1 MVTYAKKLG
10 EAVTGA
16 NISENNGTS
25 SQADGETGENAR
37 ALTIGE
43 QAIISSVTIS
53 DRATGTGPWDD
64 DNEPGNDM
72 DAENN
77 IVRSF
82 DQVTWTTELTF
93 DIKEGAGVDSV
104 TGGTIEFEVSLPE
117 ECSEIMEWNL
127 EEMKWVEGGTLS
139 EDGRTLTGKYI
150 MEDETT
156 TVPGKQTLVFVL
168 NVGGAS
174 NGTEIQPSFS
184 FKLTG
189 NEENEKIETTVDK
202 VQVSAKGKYNIELV
216 QNRWLKTKTTV
227 DYGNGETA
235 GRMYGYG
242 YTVQLYNESESKG
255 LKGLEY
261 PKGEISFDI
270 ELKLE
275 RSKIGSNE
283 LEDITD
289 EATPILWNYS
299 VNDWD
304 DNTGNIENREMY
316 NEMPY
321 SNYNFYTPLGIDTGD
336 RLYSTYNSGDI
347 YIVQEKNVL
356 SVKVNNYEFDG
367 TFPMLEAAYD
377 GVDNN
382 NRAEIYTENIGTFSV
397 GYMQIFVPDTIAS
410 SMDNMNYY
418 LTISDMNMNVVS
430 QSNETITKQ
439 MNSQD
444 DTKKVQHYYKMN
456 GAYSQ
461 SINIF
466 NGDDTKQL
474 EDSGMGNASTSV
486 NSKIILRVASFND
499 ASNDYEIY
507 TINKFIKFDGN
518 ALEPIYW
525 SDGSKYKGDNRIKY
539 KIWYTTKKD
548 GTNWVSQD
556 EMNNSNIE
564 EMDIYEN
571 IEDIPKNK
579 TCTGIY
585 IESIDGC
592 LARKDYSSHIKL
604 LFKIKEDAKI
614 GQTYGMTHRTWFW
627 KETLDRSTYTIENKD
642 IKYLEDWPETEW
654 DSGNLQYIK
663 TEYDENGQ
671 IVPGT
676 NSGSYFAGNTI
687 LIIGGEL
694 SGQIKAVDNTNT
706 EKVNYDLG
714 RNESTVTYS
723 VEPQLDSNENV
734 ASQIEN
740 VTLKAKVTLPA
751 GLTYVAGSSKRGGK
765 EYREPE
771 ITENED
777 GTTLLTWYIYEVTSG
792 EEIEPIL
799 FDAQISNSS
808 KNNQQYDVT
817 FVVSEEIGT
826 DGISKIGNSEISNRT
841 SSTTINIINLSSYR
855 LYKEVETPIVEAN
868 GEITYKVTYE
878 NNADT
883 PAPEFQ
889 VLDILPYNGDGRG
902 TSYNGTYTLKNVKV
916 TQTGENGDEE
926 STDNLRLYTT
936 TSPDARRITPK
947 DESIGVSEIW
957 NEKEI
962 GEEINEAVTVIALKG
977 EIGRNTEIQIEIT
990 LQTTNNRGG
999 DTYYNQATAQV
1010 SKDSEVITTTNIK
1023 AEVVARQI
1031 SGKIWYDTNENGVI
1045 DEDEG
1050 YASRIEVELLKADGS
1065 KAVDYNGNEITNIL
1079 TDSNGEYSFSNL
1091 PMGEYI
1097 VEIKPE
1103 DRYTLTEANVG
1114 TNREINSKFEETEE
1128 GEKQSYTIT
1137 NLNGIQSPEI
1147 IEANVNAGLVVKDAK
1162 IIVKYLEEDATP
1174 ETDEDNKVLK
1184 TQDEITTYDKDGVPT
1199 KYKLG
1204 DNYSTEAAEIE
1215 NYISLRNSGNTRG
1228 TLNTEETIVT
1238 YYYTY
1243 NLQDI
1248 TVSKVWE
1255 DNHDT
1260 AQKRPASIK
1269 VTLKDGAEEVKEIVL
1284 NSSNFVETEQAGITG
1299 ISGTAEVWQG
1309 TIEDVAIYN
1318 EAGERISYTI
1328 DEKEDIGTLDS
1339 YNKTINGMVITNT
1352 FTQNTEKIE
1361 IPVTKVW
1368 EDSDNKAGKRPTNL
1382 TLILKREVGSSY
1394 VEASRA
1400 TINAEENQGSNS
1412 NEWTYTF
1419 TDIAKYDENNNE
1431 IKYVVE
1437 EETPEFYTSR
1447 VESVENT
1454 GEDIAEFRITNTFE
1468 VPDEKVSYEVTKIWN
1483 DNNNRAGKRPEEV
1496 TLVLTG
1502 KNQQGEVVVE
1512 PQRIT
1517 LTKTD
1522 AIDGNTEGTTDTSTT
1537 WKGTISNLPRYD
1549 ENADLITYELS
1560 EESLNNIFYTEV
1572 NTTINQ
1578 ETKTVT
1584 NKFEVPDE
1592 QIAIEVTKVWDDN
1605 NNAEGERPE
1614 SVTLYLTGNG
1624 QESEI
1629 TLTKA
1634 NAIDGNTEGTTDTS
1648 TTWRG
1653 TISNLPKYDVN
1664 GNEINYIL
1672 DERPVASEFYTKTN
1686 VEQESKTV
1694 TNRFAIPTENIQI
1707 TVTKIWEDNENELGK
1722 RPENITLQII
1732 NKATGEIVASQLV
1745 QGSSTSNEGW
1755 SYTFEVPKYA
1765 GSTDE
1770 VEYEIGEADL
1780 NNIFYTNE
1788 NAEINQE
1795 TRTITNRFEIPDE
1808 TIEITVTKIWV
1819 EEVEDGRKARPEEI
1833 IIEVID
1839 EAGKVVKEEPMTEE
1853 NQLEDNVNIWQ
1864 TTIEVAKYNEQA
1876 EEKTYTIDEKE
1887 AEALEN
1893 YEKKIEG
1900 TTITN
1905 TYIGPVIEAEKE
1917 VTTEMGLN
1925 YVVEGERI
1933 TYTIRVENSGDLAGD
1948 VLVKDSIPEGT
1959 TFVAGSIKVNDEA
1972 QEEMTAEDLANGI
1985 TVNVPARENETTPGE
2000 ITVSFEVTVNE
2011 LEGDSLTATI
2021 RNVAT
2026 INKDPDDP
2034 ESEDEPTNET
2044 ETTVNKSNLQYSKTS
2059 NPASGNTVK
2068 KGDEITYTIHL
2079 DNTTGTAPI
2088 SVIVKDEIPVGTT
2101 FVEGSIKVNGVIDS
2115 SKTADDLA
2123 NGINVDLEA
2132 GESKDVEF
2140 KVTVND
2146 LNNGDKI
2153 TNIATIDRDPEDS
2166 TNPEEN
2172 TKETEHTYIE
2182 PVIDA
2187 NKEVATEMGLSY
2199 VVEGEKITYTIRV
2212 QNSGDLAGDVIVKDN
2227 IPDGTTFVEESIK
2240 INGVTDDTK
2249 TAEDLANGIT
2259 VNVPAREN
2267 EATPGEITVSF
2278 EVTVNELEGEVLTA
2292 TIRNVATINKDP
2304 DDPESPDEPT
2314 NETETTV
2321 NKSNLQYNKTSN
2333 PESGNTVKEGDE
2345 ITYTIHLDNTTGT
2358 APISVIVKDEIPE
2371 GTTFVDRSI
2380 KVNGVTDSSK
2390 TADDLAN
2397 GINVDLEAGESK
2409 DIEFKVTVNDLNNG
2423 DKITNIAT
2431 IDKDPEDPTNP
2442 EENTNETEH
2451 TYIEPVINAEKEVAT
2466 EMGLSYVVE
2475 GEKITYTIRVQNSGD
2490 LAGDV
2495 VVKDSIPEG
2504 TTFVEGSIKIDG
2516 VTDDTKTDEDL
2527 ANGITV
2533 NVPARENEDTSGIVE
2548 LSFEVTVDELEGE
2561 ALTETIRNVA
2571 TINKDPEN
2579 PESPDEP
2586 TNETETTV
2594 NKSNLQYNKTSNPAS
2609 GNTVKEGDEI
2619 TYTIHLDN
2627 TTGTAPISV
2636 VVKDEIPEGTTFV
2649 DGSIRVNDE
2658 AQEELNATN
2667 LANGINVDLEAGESK
2682 DVEFKVTVN
2691 DLNNGDKIRNVAT
2704 IDRAPDDP
2712 SNAEENTNE
2721 TEHTYI
2727 EPVIDANK
2735 EVATENGLNY
2745 IVEGEKITYT
2755 IRVQNSGDLA
2765 GDVVVKDSIPDGT
2778 TFVKG
2783 SIKINEEAQEEMT
2796 ADDLA
2801 DGITVT
2807 VPASSE
2813 TAGGANQGGATTEA
2827 TAGEVTV
2834 SFEVTV
2840 NELEGDTLTATIRNV
2855 ATINKAPD
2863 DPESE
2868 DEPTNETETT
2878 VNKSNLQYSKTS
2890 NPASGNTV
2898 KEGDEI
2904 TYTIHLDNTTGTA
2917 PISVIVKD
2925 EIPEGTTFVAGSIR
2939 VNDEVQ
2945 EGLNATDLSNGI
2957 NVDLEAGESKDIEFK
2972 VTVNDLDNGDE
2983 IRNIATIDNDPDDP
2997 TNAEESTNE
3006 TEHTYIEPVI
3016 DANKEVATEMGL
3028 SYVVEGE
3035 KITYTIN
3042 VENRGDLAGNVIVKD
3057 SIPAGTTFV
3066 AGSIKVNGTQ
3076 DASKTADDL
3085 AQGITVYVP
3094 ARESDEIPGEGRVS
3108 FDVIV
3113 DEVGENET
3121 SKTIR
3126 NTAYI
3131 NKNPEDSDE
3140 PTNEVSVPVLIYN
3153 KKAEIIRIADED
3165 IEEGAVTAGD
3175 RIKYTITI
3183 NNVGDEAIED
3193 VKIKDKVP
3201 EGTTIYQINDNGEI
3215 SLNDANIITWNID
3228 RIEATEEVEVSFEVT
3243 VNYDTEEKTITNVGT
3258 VDGKE
3263 TNKVE
3268 TPYKVPEL
3276 VLESSIVKDGTNR
3289 ITNTDEKISYTINYK
3304 AEIRGFVGKGS
3315 IQIVDYLP
3323 YEIEE
3328 ENSELNGG
3336 TYNSEDKTIT
3346 WEEDLNNI
3354 DTYINE
3360 EGITTIEKIKTIT
3373 LKYIYPDEENLSGT
3387 IENRVEGTISL
3398 TQEQEVEDPSNPEGT
3413 VTEDVVVREET
3424 KEDNHEV
3431 NVEIPAKVI
3440 VHHYIYDEAQGG
3452 ETTEEVPAIDGGVVA
3467 EETINGYVGNEYNT
3481 SPSDKVNHNYE
3492 CINTEPE
3499 NKAGTMTKTDI
3510 EVTYYYKLKEAEIGA
3525 EIEKTAEASRGNVLT
3540 QEDGVVRYSI
3550 VYKPEITN
3558 YQGRVRITIVDK
3570 LPADIDINDAGVD
3583 LDGGTYNREDRTITW
3598 TEEVNVTE
3606 TYNETIEKEIQVVY
3620 KDQNILETLVNEVTG
3635 TVTIYYPENH
3645 TTDPGEERDTNT
3657 VTDTAE
3663 VEQEYKVIKEVEKV
3677 WDDNNDVKG
3686 NRPESVTVQ
3695 LTANGNTNYNGEAL
3709 EKVVLSN
3716 SNNWSYTFTD
3726 LPKYDGLGKEI
3737 EYSVVET
3744 ETNAGDLEYY
3754 DTPVIIA
3761 ETDTIVVTN
3770 KYRLMNTD
3778 IQSSINKTG
3787 TEKITSTKEKVTYNI
3802 NYKVAITD
3810 YIGEA
3815 VIKVVDTLPYAIDEA
3830 SSNLNGG
3837 TYDEATKTI
3846 TWEERIEHINTY
3858 TDGTYEVEISKEVTL
3873 VYENIDATQR
3883 EMTNQ
3888 VRGTI
3893 DLYETEQTNTV
3904 EDTHDTA
3911 IEIPG
3916 NVIVKYVDRETGEEI
3931 TEGYEIEGLVG
3942 ETYTTEQKEIPAYT
3956 YIGNSG
3962 NTEGNII
3969 EGTIKVTYYYER
3981 EAAGG
3986 VHVIY
3991 VDEEGNKIAEDE
4003 NYEGKVGDPYETEEK
4018 DIYGYEYV
4026 RVEGE
4031 PEGEMTEDEIEVVY
4045 VYKKLPARV
4054 IVRYLEK
4061 DETPEDDSDNRVLY
4075 PEETIEGLVGDSYT
4089 TNRKEIENY
4098 QVAEPEPENKEGN
4111 MTEEDI
4117 YVTYYYEKIPSGKVI
4132 AQYVDIDTN
4141 EEILYKDEETGE
4153 YKTYREESQGY
4164 VEEEYTTEEKEIPYY
4179 KLIEELMPANKEG
4192 KYTEEDIYVT
4202 YYYEKLEFNIGIDKN
4217 VEEILINGEEQK
4229 VLDGKLN
4236 KVEVV
4241 GSRINST
4248 EVKITYSIIVRNTG
4262 ELGGTAVIEE
4272 NIPKNFELN
4281 EETGEEWEET
4291 EDGSLEAEVELE
4303 AGETKELKVVLN
4315 WIKGNNRFG
4324 IQKNTVRIVET
4335 NNPAGY
4341 EETTTEDNTSSSE
4354 VVMGVKTGSEISEVA
4369 IIISLTGMIIC
4380 VLVFIYISDKY
4391 IKEYKEKNGMIK

>member
-1 MVTYAKKLG
+1 
-10 EAVTGA
+10 
-16 NISENNGTS
+16 
-25 SQADGETGENAR
+25 
-37 ALTIGE
+37 
-43 QAIISSVTIS
+43 
-53 DRATGTGPWDD
+53 
-64 DNEPGNDM
+64 
-72 DAENN
+72 
-77 IVRSF
+77 
-82 DQVTWTTELTF
+82 
-93 DIKEGAGVDSV
+93 
-104 TGGTIEFEVSLPE
+104 
-117 ECSEIMEWNL
+117 
-127 EEMKWVEGGTLS
+127 
-139 EDGRTLTGKYI
+139 
-150 MEDETT
+150 
-156 TVPGKQTLVFVL
+156 
-168 NVGGAS
+168 
-174 NGTEIQPSFS
+174 
-184 FKLTG
+184 
-189 NEENEKIETTVDK
+189 
-202 VQVSAKGKYNIELV
+202 
-216 QNRWLKTKTTV
+216 
-227 DYGNGETA
+227 
-235 GRMYGYG
+235 
-242 YTVQLYNESESKG
+242 
-255 LKGLEY
+255 
-261 PKGEISFDI
+261 
-270 ELKLE
+270 
-275 RSKIGSNE
+275 
-283 LEDITD
+283 
-289 EATPILWNYS
+289 
-299 VNDWD
+299 
-304 DNTGNIENREMY
+304 
-316 NEMPY
+316 
-321 SNYNFYTPLGIDTGD
+321 
-336 RLYSTYNSGDI
+336 
-347 YIVQEKNVL
+347 
-356 SVKVNNYEFDG
+356 
-367 TFPMLEAAYD
+367 
-377 GVDNN
+377 
-382 NRAEIYTENIGTFSV
+382 
-397 GYMQIFVPDTIAS
+397 
-410 SMDNMNYY
+410 
-418 LTISDMNMNVVS
+418 
-430 QSNETITKQ
+430 
-439 MNSQD
+439 
-444 DTKKVQHYYKMN
+444 
-456 GAYSQ
+456 
-461 SINIF
+461 
-466 NGDDTKQL
+466 
-474 EDSGMGNASTSV
+474 
-486 NSKIILRVASFND
+486 
-499 ASNDYEIY
+499 
-507 TINKFIKFDGN
+507 
-518 ALEPIYW
+518 
-525 SDGSKYKGDNRIKY
+525 
-539 KIWYTTKKD
+539 
-548 GTNWVSQD
+548 
-556 EMNNSNIE
+556 
-564 EMDIYEN
+564 
-571 IEDIPKNK
+571 
-579 TCTGIY
+579 
-585 IESIDGC
+585 
-592 LARKDYSSHIKL
+592 
-604 LFKIKEDAKI
+604 
-614 GQTYGMTHRTWFW
+614 
-627 KETLDRSTYTIENKD
+627 
-642 IKYLEDWPETEW
+642 
-654 DSGNLQYIK
+654 
-663 TEYDENGQ
+663 
-671 IVPGT
+671 
-676 NSGSYFAGNTI
+676 
-687 LIIGGEL
+687 
-694 SGQIKAVDNTNT
+694 
-706 EKVNYDLG
+706 
-714 RNESTVTYS
+714 
-723 VEPQLDSNENV
+723 
-734 ASQIEN
+734 
-740 VTLKAKVTLPA
+740 
-751 GLTYVAGSSKRGGK
+751 
-765 EYREPE
+765 
-771 ITENED
+771 
-777 GTTLLTWYIYEVTSG
+777 
-792 EEIEPIL
+792 
-799 FDAQISNSS
+799 
-808 KNNQQYDVT
+808 
-817 FVVSEEIGT
+817 
-826 DGISKIGNSEISNRT
+826 
-841 SSTTINIINLSSYR
+841 
-855 LYKEVETPIVEAN
+855 
-868 GEITYKVTYE
+868 
-878 NNADT
+878 
-883 PAPEFQ
+883 
-889 VLDILPYNGDGRG
+889 
-902 TSYNGTYTLKNVKV
+902 
-916 TQTGENGDEE
+916 
-926 STDNLRLYTT
+926 
-936 TSPDARRITPK
+936 
-947 DESIGVSEIW
+947 
-957 NEKEI
+957 
-962 GEEINEAVTVIALKG
+962 
-977 EIGRNTEIQIEIT
+977 
-990 LQTTNNRGG
+990 
-999 DTYYNQATAQV
+999 
-1010 SKDSEVITTTNIK
+1010 
-1023 AEVVARQI
+1023 
-1031 SGKIWYDTNENGVI
+1031 
-1045 DEDEG
+1045 
-1050 YASRIEVELLKADGS
+1050 
-1065 KAVDYNGNEITNIL
+1065 
-1079 TDSNGEYSFSNL
+1079 
-1091 PMGEYI
+1091 
-1097 VEIKPE
+1097 
-1103 DRYTLTEANVG
+1103 
-1114 TNREINSKFEETEE
+1114 
-1128 GEKQSYTIT
+1128 
-1137 NLNGIQSPEI
+1137 
-1147 IEANVNAGLVVKDAK
+1147 
-1162 IIVKYLEEDATP
+1162 
-1174 ETDEDNKVLK
+1174 
-1184 TQDEITTYDKDGVPT
+1184 
-1199 KYKLG
+1199 
-1204 DNYSTEAAEIE
+1204 
-1215 NYISLRNSGNTRG
+1215 
-1228 TLNTEETIVT
+1228 
-1238 YYYTY
+1238 
-1243 NLQDI
+1243 
-1248 TVSKVWE
+1248 
-1255 DNHDT
+1255 
-1260 AQKRPASIK
+1260 
-1269 VTLKDGAEEVKEIVL
+1269 
-1284 NSSNFVETEQAGITG
+1284 
-1299 ISGTAEVWQG
+1299 
-1309 TIEDVAIYN
+1309 
-1318 EAGERISYTI
+1318 
-1328 DEKEDIGTLDS
+1328 
-1339 YNKTINGMVITNT
+1339 
-1352 FTQNTEKIE
+1352 
-1361 IPVTKVW
+1361 
-1368 EDSDNKAGKRPTNL
+1368 
-1382 TLILKREVGSSY
+1382 
-1394 VEASRA
+1394 
-1400 TINAEENQGSNS
+1400 
-1412 NEWTYTF
+1412 
-1419 TDIAKYDENNNE
+1419 
-1431 IKYVVE
+1431 
-1437 EETPEFYTSR
+1437 
-1447 VESVENT
+1447 
-1454 GEDIAEFRITNTFE
+1454 
-1468 VPDEKVSYEVTKIWN
+1468 
-1483 DNNNRAGKRPEEV
+1483 
-1496 TLVLTG
+1496 
-1502 KNQQGEVVVE
+1502 
-1512 PQRIT
+1512 
-1517 LTKTD
+1517 
-1522 AIDGNTEGTTDTSTT
+1522 
-1537 WKGTISNLPRYD
+1537 
-1549 ENADLITYELS
+1549 
-1560 EESLNNIFYTEV
+1560 
-1572 NTTINQ
+1572 
-1578 ETKTVT
+1578 
-1584 NKFEVPDE
+1584 
-1592 QIAIEVTKVWDDN
+1592 
-1605 NNAEGERPE
+1605 
-1614 SVTLYLTGNG
+1614 
-1624 QESEI
+1624 
-1629 TLTKA
+1629 
-1634 NAIDGNTEGTTDTS
+1634 
-1648 TTWRG
+1648 
-1653 TISNLPKYDVN
+1653 
-1664 GNEINYIL
+1664 
-1672 DERPVASEFYTKTN
+1672 
-1686 VEQESKTV
+1686 
-1694 TNRFAIPTENIQI
+1694 
-1707 TVTKIWEDNENELGK
+1707 
-1722 RPENITLQII
+1722 
-1732 NKATGEIVASQLV
+1732 
-1745 QGSSTSNEGW
+1745 
-1755 SYTFEVPKYA
+1755 
-1765 GSTDE
+1765 
-1770 VEYEIGEADL
+1770 
-1780 NNIFYTNE
+1780 
-1788 NAEINQE
+1788 
-1795 TRTITNRFEIPDE
+1795 
-1808 TIEITVTKIWV
+1808 
-1819 EEVEDGRKARPEEI
+1819 
-1833 IIEVID
+1833 
-1839 EAGKVVKEEPMTEE
+1839 
-1853 NQLEDNVNIWQ
+1853 
-1864 TTIEVAKYNEQA
+1864 
-1876 EEKTYTIDEKE
+1876 
-1887 AEALEN
+1887 
-1893 YEKKIEG
+1893 
-1900 TTITN
+1900 
-1905 TYIGPVIEAEKE
+1905 
-1917 VTTEMGLN
+1917 
-1925 YVVEGERI
+1925 
-1933 TYTIRVENSGDLAGD
+1933 
-1948 VLVKDSIPEGT
+1948 
-1959 TFVAGSIKVNDEA
+1959 
-1972 QEEMTAEDLANGI
+1972 
-1985 TVNVPARENETTPGE
+1985 
-2000 ITVSFEVTVNE
+2000 
-2011 LEGDSLTATI
+2011 
-2021 RNVAT
+2021 
-2026 INKDPDDP
+2026 
-2034 ESEDEPTNET
+2034 
-2044 ETTVNKSNLQYSKTS
+2044 
-2059 NPASGNTVK
+2059 
-2068 KGDEITYTIHL
+2068 
-2079 DNTTGTAPI
+2079 
-2088 SVIVKDEIPVGTT
+2088 
-2101 FVEGSIKVNGVIDS
+2101 
-2115 SKTADDLA
+2115 
-2123 NGINVDLEA
+2123 
-2132 GESKDVEF
+2132 
-2140 KVTVND
+2140 
-2146 LNNGDKI
+2146 
-2153 TNIATIDRDPEDS
+2153 
-2166 TNPEEN
+2166 
-2172 TKETEHTYIE
+2172 
-2182 PVIDA
+2182 
-2187 NKEVATEMGLSY
+2187 
-2199 VVEGEKITYTIRV
+2199 
-2212 QNSGDLAGDVIVKDN
+2212 
-2227 IPDGTTFVEESIK
+2227 
-2240 INGVTDDTK
+2240 
-2249 TAEDLANGIT
+2249 
-2259 VNVPAREN
+2259 
-2267 EATPGEITVSF
+2267 
-2278 EVTVNELEGEVLTA
+2278 
-2292 TIRNVATINKDP
+2292 
-2304 DDPESPDEPT
+2304 
-2314 NETETTV
+2314 
-2321 NKSNLQYNKTSN
+2321 
-2333 PESGNTVKEGDE
+2333 
-2345 ITYTIHLDNTTGT
+2345 
-2358 APISVIVKDEIPE
+2358 
-2371 GTTFVDRSI
+2371 
-2380 KVNGVTDSSK
+2380 
-2390 TADDLAN
+2390 
-2397 GINVDLEAGESK
+2397 
-2409 DIEFKVTVNDLNNG
+2409 
-2423 DKITNIAT
+2423 
-2431 IDKDPEDPTNP
+2431 
-2442 EENTNETEH
+2442 
-2451 TYIEPVINAEKEVAT
+2451 
-2466 EMGLSYVVE
+2466 MGLSYVVE

-2548 LSFEVTVDELEGE
+2548 LSFEVTVNELEGE
-2561 ALTETIRNVA
+2561 VLTATIRNVA
-2571 TINKDPEN
+2571 TINKDPN
-2579 PESPDEP
+2579 DPESEDEP

-2649 DGSIRVNDE
+2649 DGSIRVNSE
-2658 AQEELNATN
+2658 AQEGLNATN
-2667 LANGINVDLEAGESK
+2667 LA
-2682 DVEFKVTVN
+2682 
-2691 DLNNGDKIRNVAT
+2691 
-2704 IDRAPDDP
+2704 
-2712 SNAEENTNE
+2712 
-2721 TEHTYI
+2721 
-2727 EPVIDANK
+2727 
-2735 EVATENGLNY
+2735 
-2745 IVEGEKITYT
+2745 
-2755 IRVQNSGDLA
+2755 
-2765 GDVVVKDSIPDGT
+2765 
-2778 TFVKG
+2778 
-2783 SIKINEEAQEEMT
+2783 
-2796 ADDLA
+2796 
-2801 DGITVT
+2801 
-2807 VPASSE
+2807 
-2813 TAGGANQGGATTEA
+2813 
-2827 TAGEVTV
+2827 
-2834 SFEVTV
+2834 
-2840 NELEGDTLTATIRNV
+2840 
-2855 ATINKAPD
+2855 
-2863 DPESE
+2863 
-2868 DEPTNETETT
+2868 
-2878 VNKSNLQYSKTS
+2878 
-2890 NPASGNTV
+2890 
-2898 KEGDEI
+2898 
-2904 TYTIHLDNTTGTA
+2904 
-2917 PISVIVKD
+2917 
-2925 EIPEGTTFVAGSIR
+2925 
-2939 VNDEVQ
+2939 
-2945 EGLNATDLSNGI
+2945 NGI

-3131 NKNPEDSDE
+3131 NKNPEDPDE

-3398 TQEQEVEDPSNPEGT
+3398 TQEQEVEDPSNPDGT

-3431 NVEIPAKVI
+3431 DVEIPAKVI

-3452 ETTEEVPAIDGGVVA
+3452 ETTEEVPATDGGVVA
-3467 EETINGYVGNEYNT
+3467 DETINGYVGNEYKT
-3481 SPSDKVNHNYE
+3481 SPSDKINANYE
-3492 CINTEPE
+3492 CVETEPE
-3499 NKAGTMTKTDI
+3499 NYEGTMNKTDI

-3540 QEDGVVRYSI
+3540 QEDGVVAYSI

-3558 YQGRVRITIVDK
+3558 YQGRARITIVDK
-3570 LPADIDINDAGVD
+3570 LPADIDINDARVD
-3583 LDGGTYNREDRTITW
+3583 LDGGTYNKEDKTITW
-3598 TEEVNVTE
+3598 TEEIEVDTFTVGE
-3606 TYNETIEKEIQVVY
+3606 MYNETIEKEIQVVY
-3620 KDQNILETLVNEVTG
+3620 KEQNVLETLINEVTG

-3916 NVIVKYVDRETGEEI
+3916 NVIIKYVDRETGEEI

-4164 VEEEYTTEEKEIPYY
+4164 VEEAYTTEEKEIPYY

>member
-1 MVTYAKKLG
+1 MEKNGRIRKEEKSIKQQLNPESGFTLERGRERELHLLKSKKTETKTKINKKYVIILAMVILVGMFALVITNTSIREGMLTYAKKLG

-25 SQADGETGENAR
+25 SQADGETNENAR
-37 ALTIGE
+37 ALTIGDK
-43 QAIISSVTIS
+43 AIISSVAIS
-53 DRATGTGPWDD
+53 DRATGTAPWDD

-93 DIKEGAGVDSV
+93 AIKEGAEVDSL
-104 TGGTIEFEVSLPE
+104 TGGTIEFEVTLPE
-117 ECSEIMEWNL
+117 ECSNVMEWDLNS
-127 EEMKWVEGGTLS
+127 MVWVVDGVLS
-139 EDGRTLTGKYI
+139 EDGRTLRGKYV
-150 MEDETT
+150 MSEEQQ

-168 NVGGAS
+168 QVYGAS
-174 NGTEIQPSFS
+174 NETKIEPTFAFS
-184 FKLTG
+184 LTG
-189 NEENEKIETTVDK
+189 NEDNEVITKTAEEVI
-202 VQVSAKGKYNIELV
+202 VSSTAKYNIQLHS
-216 QNRWLKTKTTV
+216 NTGSLSDKITV
-227 DYGNGETA
+227 DYGQGETS

-242 YTVQLYNESESKG
+242 FTVQLYNESESKG
-255 LKGLEY
+255 IKGLEY
-261 PKGEISFDI
+261 PQGEISFDI
-270 ELKLE
+270 DLKLE
-275 RSKIGSNE
+275 RTEFGSSNR
-283 LEDITD
+283 EDITE
-289 EATPILWNYS
+289 EATPILWNYR
-299 VNDWD
+299 VNNWD
-304 DNTGNIENREMY
+304 TTDRSGNIEGRDMY
-316 NEMPY
+316 YVSGSAEKLY
-321 SNYNFYTPLGIDTGD
+321 DSNLPQGIDTGE
-336 RLYSTYNSGDI
+336 RYYSTYNSGDI
-347 YIVQEKNVL
+347 YIEQNGSILHVTIKN
-356 SVKVNNYEFDG
+356 YDFDEE
-367 TFPMLEAAYD
+367 FPMYSSSWP
-377 GVDNN
+377 GSSIDNKTK
-382 NRAEIYTENIGTFSV
+382 IYTENVGTFSV
-397 GYMQIFVPDTIAS
+397 GYMQIFVPDTEAS
-410 SMDNMNYY
+410 TIESRNYY
-418 LTISDMNMNVVS
+418 LTVSDNNMSIISS
-430 QSNETITKQ
+430 TGETINNQMKTSDDNLEIQHVLYKQ
-439 MNSQD
+439 GTYYHLIHIYNKNGTYGSVETSQGTGD
-444 DTKKVQHYYKMN
+444 GRVNIGDTIRILAKFMV
-456 GAYSQ
+456 
-461 SINIF
+461 
-466 NGDDTKQL
+466 T
-474 EDSGMGNASTSV
+474 ST
-486 NSKIILRVASFND
+486 
-499 ASNDYEIY
+499 NDYDIY
-507 TINKFIKFDGN
+507 TANRFVKFDGE
-518 ALEPIYW
+518 AYEPVYYD
-525 SDGSKYKGDNRIKY
+525 DGSKYKTRNMNGNAEFKV
-539 KIWYTTKKD
+539 WYVTKKD
-548 GTNWVSQD
+548 GTNWTSQE
-556 EMNNSNIE
+556 EMNNG
-564 EMDIYEN
+564 N
-571 IEDIPKNK
+571 IEDMEIYETIEEIPEDKI
-579 TCTGIY
+579 CIGIY
-585 IESIDGC
+585 FETISGY
-592 LARKDYSSHIKL
+592 LARSSGNNNSLIFL
-604 LFKIKEDAKI
+604 LKIKDTAEI
-614 GQTYGMTHRTWFW
+614 GKTYGMTQRTWYW
-627 KETLDRSTYTIENKD
+627 LEELDRSVYTITNKD
-642 IKYLEDWPETEW
+642 IKYLEDWTDTEW
-654 DSGNLQYIK
+654 DSGNKNYIK

-671 IVPGT
+671 MVVGT
-676 NSGSYFAGNTI
+676 HSGGASWGNTVLVVGANLYGNI
-687 LIIGGEL
+687 R
-694 SGQIKAVDNTNT
+694 AVDSSNAD
-706 EKVNYDLG
+706 KVNYDLG
-714 RNESTVTYS
+714 KNENIVTYS
-723 VEPQLDSNENV
+723 LEPELDANENLT
-734 ASQIEN
+734 SQIEN
-740 VTLKAKVTLPA
+740 VTLKAEVTLPD
-751 GLTYVAGSSKRGGK
+751 GLTYVAGSSTRGG
-765 EYREPE
+765 ERYAESVV
-771 ITENED
+771 TENED
-777 GTTLLTWYIYEVTSG
+777 GSTTIVWYIYGVTSG
-792 EEIEPIL
+792 QEIEPIL
-799 FDAQISNSS
+799 FDAQISNNSS
-808 KNNQQYDVT
+808 NNTQYEAT
-817 FVVSEEIGT
+817 FVVSEEIGE
-826 DGISKIGNSEISNRT
+826 DGISKIGNSEISFRT
-841 SSTTINIINLSSYR
+841 SSTTINIIKLSNYR
-855 LYKEVETPIVEAN
+855 LYKETDTPIIEAN
-868 GEITYKVTYE
+868 GEITYRVIYQ
-878 NNADT
+878 NNTDT
-883 PAPEFQ
+883 SVPDFQ
-889 VLDILPYNGDGRG
+889 ILDILPYNGDGRG
-902 TSYNGTYTLKNVKV
+902 SSFNGTYTLKSVKV
-916 TQTGENGDEE
+916 TQIDGDGEEVAL
-926 STDNLRLYTT
+926 DNLSLYTT
-936 TSPDARRITPK
+936 TSPDARRISPK
-947 DESIGVSEIW
+947 DESIGISEIW
-957 NEKEI
+957 SKKEI
-962 GEEINEAVTVIALKG
+962 GEDINEAVIVLALKG

-990 LQTTNNRGG
+990 IQTTNNRGG
-999 DTYYNQATAQV
+999 DTYYNQATAQI
-1010 SKDSEVITTTNIK
+1010 SKESEVITTTNIK

-1045 DEDEG
+1045 DADEA

-1079 TDSNGEYSFSNL
+1079 TDSNGEYSFNNL

-1097 VEIKPE
+1097 VEIKTE

-1114 TNREINSKFEETEE
+1114 TNREINSKFEERE
-1128 GEKQSYTIT
+1128 GGAKQSYTIT

-1162 IIVKYLEEDATP
+1162 IIVKYLEEDNTP
-1174 ETDEDNKVLK
+1174 ETDEDNTVLK
-1184 TQDEITTYDKDGVPT
+1184 EQDEITTYDKEGVST
-1199 KYKLG
+1199 KYKIG
-1204 DNYSTEAAEIE
+1204 DNYSTEPAEIAD
-1215 NYISLRNSGNTRG
+1215 YIILRNSGNTSG
-1228 TLNTEETIVT
+1228 TINSEETVVT
-1238 YYYTY
+1238 YYYAY
-1243 NLQDI
+1243 NKQNI
-1248 TVSKVWE
+1248 EVTKVWE
-1255 DNHDT
+1255 DNGNE
-1260 AQKRPASIK
+1260 AEKRPYSIK
-1269 VTLKDGAEEVKEIVL
+1269 VSLKEGENVIEEVVLTEANEVTDAEI
-1284 NSSNFVETEQAGITG
+1284 EG
-1299 ISGTAEVWQG
+1299 ISSTAEVWQA
-1309 TIEDVAIYN
+1309 TIEDVAIYDEN
-1318 EAGERISYTI
+1318 GQRIEYTI
-1328 DEKEDIGTLDS
+1328 DESENEGTLES
-1339 YNKTINGMVITNT
+1339 YIKTINGMTITNT
-1352 FTQNTEKIE
+1352 FTQNTEKIN

-1368 EDSDNKAGKRPTNL
+1368 NDNDNRAGKRPESL
-1382 TLILKREVGSSY
+1382 TLVLKREVSNSLAESDSNTY
-1394 VEASRA
+1394 VEVARA
-1400 TINAEENQGSNS
+1400 TINGIDNQGANS
-1412 NEWTYTF
+1412 NEWAYTF
-1419 TDIAKYDENNNE
+1419 TGISKYDENNDE
-1431 IKYVVE
+1431 IKYIVE
-1437 EETPEFYTSR
+1437 EIVPNFYTST
-1447 VESVENT
+1447 VESVENVV
-1454 GEDIAEFRITNTFE
+1454 GEGTENGFRITNTFE
-1468 VPDEKVSYEVTKIWN
+1468 VPDEQISYEVTKVWN

-1808 TIEITVTKIWV
+1808 RIEITVTKIWV

-1853 NQLEDNVNIWQ
+1853 NQIEDNADIWQ

-1887 AEALEN
+1887 AEELEN

-1917 VTTEMGLN
+1917 VTTENNLN
-1925 YVVEGERI
+1925 YVVEGEKI
-1933 TYTIRVENSGDLAGD
+1933 TYTIRVENSGKLAGD
-1948 VLVKDSIPEGT
+1948 ILVKDSIPAGT
-1959 TFVAGSIKVNDEA
+1959 SFVAGSIKVNDEE
-1972 QEEMTAEDLANGI
+1972 QEKMTADDLANGI
-1985 TVNVPARENETTPGE
+1985 TVTVPARSEATAGE
-2000 ITVSFEVTVNE
+2000 VTVSFEVTVNE
-2011 LEGDSLTATI
+2011 LEGDTLTETI
-2021 RNVAT
+2021 RNIAT

-2044 ETTVNKSNLQYSKTS
+2044 ETTVNKSNLQYNKTS
-2059 NPASGNTVK
+2059 NPA
-2068 KGDEITYTIHL
+2068 
-2079 DNTTGTAPI
+2079 
-2088 SVIVKDEIPVGTT
+2088 
-2101 FVEGSIKVNGVIDS
+2101 
-2115 SKTADDLA
+2115 
-2123 NGINVDLEA
+2123 
-2132 GESKDVEF
+2132 
-2140 KVTVND
+2140 
-2146 LNNGDKI
+2146 
-2153 TNIATIDRDPEDS
+2153 
-2166 TNPEEN
+2166 
-2172 TKETEHTYIE
+2172 
-2182 PVIDA
+2182 
-2187 NKEVATEMGLSY
+2187 
-2199 VVEGEKITYTIRV
+2199 
-2212 QNSGDLAGDVIVKDN
+2212 
-2227 IPDGTTFVEESIK
+2227 
-2240 INGVTDDTK
+2240 
-2249 TAEDLANGIT
+2249 
-2259 VNVPAREN
+2259 
-2267 EATPGEITVSF
+2267 
-2278 EVTVNELEGEVLTA
+2278 
-2292 TIRNVATINKDP
+2292 
-2304 DDPESPDEPT
+2304 
-2314 NETETTV
+2314 
-2321 NKSNLQYNKTSN
+2321 
-2333 PESGNTVKEGDE
+2333 SGNTVKEGDE

-2358 APISVIVKDEIPE
+2358 APISVVVKDEIPE
-2371 GTTFVDRSI
+2371 GTTFVAGSI
-2380 KVNGVTDSSK
+2380 KVGDEAQEGLNATDLS
-2390 TADDLAN
+2390 N

-2409 DIEFKVTVNDLNNG
+2409 DVEFKVTVNDLSNG

-2431 IDKDPEDPTNP
+2431 IDKDPDDPTNE

-2495 VVKDSIPEG
+2495 VVKDNIPDG

-2516 VTDDTKTDEDL
+2516 VTDDTKTAEDL

-2533 NVPARENEDTSGIVE
+2533 NVPARSEATGGANQGEEATETIPGEVTV
-2548 LSFEVTVDELEGE
+2548 SFEVTVNELEGE
-2561 ALTETIRNVA
+2561 VLTATIRNVA
-2571 TINKDPEN
+2571 TINKDPDD
-2579 PESPDEP
+2579 PESEDEP

-2649 DGSIRVNDE
+2649 DGSIRVNSE
-2658 AQEELNATN
+2658 AQEGLNATN
-2667 LANGINVDLEAGESK
+2667 LA
-2682 DVEFKVTVN
+2682 
-2691 DLNNGDKIRNVAT
+2691 
-2704 IDRAPDDP
+2704 
-2712 SNAEENTNE
+2712 
-2721 TEHTYI
+2721 
-2727 EPVIDANK
+2727 
-2735 EVATENGLNY
+2735 
-2745 IVEGEKITYT
+2745 
-2755 IRVQNSGDLA
+2755 
-2765 GDVVVKDSIPDGT
+2765 
-2778 TFVKG
+2778 
-2783 SIKINEEAQEEMT
+2783 
-2796 ADDLA
+2796 
-2801 DGITVT
+2801 
-2807 VPASSE
+2807 
-2813 TAGGANQGGATTEA
+2813 
-2827 TAGEVTV
+2827 
-2834 SFEVTV
+2834 
-2840 NELEGDTLTATIRNV
+2840 
-2855 ATINKAPD
+2855 
-2863 DPESE
+2863 
-2868 DEPTNETETT
+2868 
-2878 VNKSNLQYSKTS
+2878 
-2890 NPASGNTV
+2890 
-2898 KEGDEI
+2898 
-2904 TYTIHLDNTTGTA
+2904 
-2917 PISVIVKD
+2917 
-2925 EIPEGTTFVAGSIR
+2925 
-2939 VNDEVQ
+2939 
-2945 EGLNATDLSNGI
+2945 NGI

-2983 IRNIATIDNDPDDP
+2983 IRNIATIDNYPDDP

-3131 NKNPEDSDE
+3131 NKNPEDPDE

-3289 ITNTDEKISYTINYK
+3289 ITNTDEKISYAINYK

-3398 TQEQEVEDPSNPEGT
+3398 TQEQEVEDPSNPDGT

-3431 NVEIPAKVI
+3431 DVEIPAKVI

-3452 ETTEEVPAIDGGVVA
+3452 ETTEEVPATDGGVVA
-3467 EETINGYVGNEYNT
+3467 DETINGYVGNEYKT
-3481 SPSDKVNHNYE
+3481 SPSDKINANYE
-3492 CINTEPE
+3492 CVETEPE
-3499 NKAGTMTKTDI
+3499 NYEGTMNKTDI

-3540 QEDGVVRYSI
+3540 QEDGVVAYSI

-3558 YQGRVRITIVDK
+3558 YQGRARITIVDK
-3570 LPADIDINDAGVD
+3570 LPADIDINDARVD
-3583 LDGGTYNREDRTITW
+3583 LDGGTYNKEDKTITW
-3598 TEEVNVTE
+3598 TEEIEVDTFTVGE
-3606 TYNETIEKEIQVVY
+3606 MYNETIEKEIQVVY
-3620 KDQNILETLVNEVTG
+3620 KEQNVLETLINEVTG

>member
-1 MVTYAKKLG
+1 MP
-10 EAVTGA
+10 ENCA
-16 NISENNGTS
+16 NLMTWDLS
-25 SQADGETGENAR
+25 SM
-37 ALTIGE
+37 
-43 QAIISSVTIS
+43 S
-53 DRATGTGPWDD
+53 
-64 DNEPGNDM
+64 
-72 DAENN
+72 
-77 IVRSF
+77 
-82 DQVTWTTELTF
+82 
-93 DIKEGAGVDSV
+93 
-104 TGGTIEFEVSLPE
+104 
-117 ECSEIMEWNL
+117 
-127 EEMKWVEGGTLS
+127 WVEDGVLS
-139 EDGRTLTGKYI
+139 EDGRTLTGKYR
-150 MEDETT
+150 MSETETT
-156 TVPGKQTLVFVL
+156 APAKQTLVFVL
-168 NVGGAS
+168 GVKGAS
-174 NGTEIQPSFS
+174 NGTEIEPTFTFS
-184 FKLTG
+184 LTG
-189 NEENEKIETTVDK
+189 NEEDEKKSITAEK
-202 VQVSAKGKYNIELV
+202 VIVSATGKYNIQLHS
-216 QNRWLKTKTTV
+216 NTNYLSNKTTV
-227 DYGNGETA
+227 QIDNEDVT

-242 YTVQLYNESESKG
+242 FAAQLYNEEESKG
-255 LKGLEY
+255 LKGIEY
-261 PKGEISFDI
+261 PQGEISFDI
-270 ELKLE
+270 DLKLE
-275 RSKIGSNE
+275 RTEFESEE
-283 LEDITD
+283 LEDITA
-289 EATPILWNYS
+289 EATPILWNYR
-299 VNDWD
+299 VNTWNGIWGEIEDRD
-304 DNTGNIENREMY
+304 MFNNGNYATIMD
-316 NEMPY
+316 
-321 SNYNFYTPLGIDTGD
+321 SDLPLGVNEGEKY
-336 RLYSTYNSGDI
+336 YSVYNSGDI
-347 YIVQEKNVL
+347 QITQEGSRLHVTI
-356 SVKVNNYEFDG
+356 NNYDFDKSG
-367 TFPMLEAAYD
+367 EYPMYNSAWKNASIGD
-377 GVDNN
+377 
-382 NRAEIYTENIGTFSV
+382 RIKIYTDNIGTFSV
-397 GYMQIFVPDTIAS
+397 GYMQIFVPDTEANTKE
-410 SMDNMNYY
+410 DRNYY
-418 LTISDMNMNVVS
+418 LTVSDNNMKI
-430 QSNETITKQ
+430 QSSSETINNQ
-439 MNSQD
+439 MKTTD
-444 DTKKVQHYYKMN
+444 DEARTQHVIYREGSYN
-456 GAYSQ
+456 QRIDLSAIESVTGAGDGKA
-461 SINIF
+461 NI
-466 NGDDTKQL
+466 GDTI
-474 EDSGMGNASTSV
+474 EVGNVFGMSLT
-486 NSKIILRVASFND
+486 
-499 ASNDYEIY
+499 NDYDIY
-507 TINKFIKFDGN
+507 AANKFIKFDGD
-518 ALEPIYW
+518 AFEPIYFE
-525 SDGSKYKGDNRIKY
+525 DGREYMGEPQTQY
-539 KIWYTTKKD
+539 EVYYVTKAD
-548 GTNWVSQD
+548 GTNWIDQN
-556 EMNNSNIE
+556 EMNNANVDENMNIYSTIE
-564 EMDIYEN
+564 E
-571 IEDIPKNK
+571 IPDDEICIGFYVETIGGYLSRPSVNNWFYVPVKV
-579 TCTGIY
+579 
-585 IESIDGC
+585 
-592 LARKDYSSHIKL
+592 KDT
-604 LFKIKEDAKI
+604 ATI
-614 GQTYGMTHRTWFW
+614 GKTYGMTQRTWYW
-627 KETLDRSTYTIENKD
+627 KEALDRDIYTITNTD
-642 IKYLEDWPETEW
+642 LKYVEDWPETEW
-654 DSGNLQYIK
+654 DSGNRQYIK
-663 TEYDENGQ
+663 TEYDEDGQ
-671 IVPGT
+671 IIAGT
-676 NSGSYFAGNTI
+676 HKGGDAYGNTVLVVGANLHGNI
-687 LIIGGEL
+687 R
-694 SGQIKAVDNTNT
+694 AVDSSNAD
-706 EKVNYDLG
+706 KVNYDLAK
-714 RNESTVTYS
+714 NENIVTYS
-723 VEPQLDSNENV
+723 LEPELDANENLT
-734 ASQIEN
+734 SQIEN
-740 VTLKAKVTLPA
+740 VTLKAEVTLPD
-751 GLTYVAGSSKRGGK
+751 GLTYVAGSSTRGG
-765 EYREPE
+765 ERYAESVV
-771 ITENED
+771 TENED
-777 GTTLLTWYIYEVTSG
+777 GSTTIVWYIYGVTSG
-792 EEIEPIL
+792 QEIEPIL
-799 FDAQISNSS
+799 FDAQISNNSS
-808 KNNQQYDVT
+808 NNTQYEAT
-817 FVVSEEIGT
+817 FVVSEEIGE
-826 DGISKIGNSEISNRT
+826 DGISKIGNSEISFRT
-841 SSTTINIINLSSYR
+841 SSTTINIIKLSNYR
-855 LYKEVETPIVEAN
+855 LYKETDTPIIEAN
-868 GEITYKVTYE
+868 GEITYRVIYQ
-878 NNADT
+878 NDADT
-883 PAPEFQ
+883 SAPDFQ

-902 TSYNGTYTLKNVKV
+902 TSFNGTYTLKSVKV
-916 TQTGENGDEE
+916 TQTNGDGEE
-926 STDNLRLYTT
+926 VSLENLSLYTT
-936 TSPDARRITPK
+936 TSPEARKILPN
-947 DESIGVSEIW
+947 DENIGISEIW
-957 NEKEI
+957 SKKEI
-962 GEEINEAVTVIALKG
+962 GEDINEAVTVLALKG

-1031 SGKIWYDTNENGVI
+1031 SGKIWYDINENGVI
-1045 DEDEG
+1045 DEDEA

-1128 GEKQSYTIT
+1128 GAKQSYTIT

-1147 IEANVNAGLVVKDAK
+1147 MEANVNAGLVVKDAK
-1162 IIVKYLEEDATP
+1162 IIVKYLEEDNTP
-1174 ETDEDNKVLK
+1174 ETDEDNTVLK
-1184 TQDEITTYDKDGVPT
+1184 EQEEITTYDKDGVPT
-1199 KYKLG
+1199 KYKIG
-1204 DNYSTEAAEIE
+1204 NSYSTEPAEIAD
-1215 NYISLRNSGNTRG
+1215 YIVIRNSGNTSG
-1228 TLNTEETIVT
+1228 TINSEETVVT
-1238 YYYTY
+1238 YYYAY
-1243 NLQDI
+1243 NKQNI
-1248 TVSKVWE
+1248 EVTKVWE
-1255 DNHDT
+1255 DNGNE
-1260 AQKRPASIK
+1260 AEKRPYSIK
-1269 VTLKDGAEEVKEIVL
+1269 VSLKEGENVIEEVVLTEANEVTDAEI
-1284 NSSNFVETEQAGITG
+1284 EG
-1299 ISGTAEVWQG
+1299 ISSTAEVWQA
-1309 TIEDVAIYN
+1309 TIEDVAIYDEN
-1318 EAGERISYTI
+1318 GQRIEYTI
-1328 DEKEDIGTLDS
+1328 DESENEGTLES
-1339 YNKTINGMVITNT
+1339 YIKTINGMTITNT
-1352 FTQNTEKIE
+1352 FTQNTEKIN

-1368 EDSDNKAGKRPTNL
+1368 NDNDNRAGKRPESL
-1382 TLILKREVGSSY
+1382 TLVLKREVSDNTY
-1394 VEASRA
+1394 VEVARA
-1400 TINAEENQGSNS
+1400 TINGIDNQGANS
-1412 NEWTYTF
+1412 NEWAYTF
-1419 TDIAKYDENNNE
+1419 TGISKYDENNDE
-1431 IKYVVE
+1431 IKYIVE
-1437 EETPEFYTSR
+1437 EIVPNFYTST
-1447 VESVENT
+1447 VESVENVV
-1454 GEDIAEFRITNTFE
+1454 GEGTENGFRITNTFE
-1468 VPDEKVSYEVTKIWN
+1468 VPDETIEVEVTKVWN
-1483 DNNNRAGKRPEEV
+1483 DNNNRAGKRPEEL

-1502 KNQQGEVVVE
+1502 KNAEGVTVVE

-1537 WKGTISNLPRYD
+1537 WKGTISNLKKYD

-1560 EESLNNIFYTEV
+1560 EENLNNIFYTEA

-1592 QIAIEVTKVWDDN
+1592 AKAVEVTKVWDDN

-1808 TIEITVTKIWV
+1808 RIEITVTKIWV

-1853 NQLEDNVNIWQ
+1853 NQIEDNADIWQ

-1887 AEALEN
+1887 AEELEN

-1917 VTTEMGLN
+1917 VTTENNLN
-1925 YVVEGERI
+1925 YVVEGEKI
-1933 TYTIRVENSGDLAGD
+1933 TYTIRVENSGKLAGD
-1948 VLVKDSIPEGT
+1948 ILVKDSIPAGT
-1959 TFVAGSIKVNDEA
+1959 SFVAGSIKVNDEE
-1972 QEEMTAEDLANGI
+1972 QEKMTADDLANGI
-1985 TVNVPARENETTPGE
+1985 TVTVPARSEATAGE
-2000 ITVSFEVTVNE
+2000 VTVSFEVTVNE
-2011 LEGDSLTATI
+2011 LEGDTLTETI
-2021 RNVAT
+2021 RNIAT

-2044 ETTVNKSNLQYSKTS
+2044 ETTVNKSNLQYNKTS

-2068 KGDEITYTIHL
+2068 EGDEITYTIHLDNTTGTAQISVVVKDEIPEGTTFVAGSIKVGDEAQEGLNATDLANGINVDLGAGESKDVEFKVTVNDLSNGDKITNIATIDRDPEDSTNEEENTNETEHTYIEPVIDANKAVTTENGLSYVVEGEKITYTIRVQNSGDLSGDVVVKDSIPAGTTFVAGSIKVNGTQDASKTADDLAQGITVYVPARESDEIPGEGRVSFDVIVDEVGENETSKTIRNTATINKDPDDPESGDEPTNETETTVNKSNLQYNKTSNPASGNTVKEGDEITYTIHL

-2088 SVIVKDEIPVGTT
+2088 SVVVKDEIPEGTT
-2101 FVEGSIKVNGVIDS
+2101 FVDGSIRLNSEAQEGLNA
-2115 SKTADDLA
+2115 TNLA

-2153 TNIATIDRDPEDS
+2153 RNIATIDRD
-2166 TNPEEN
+2166 
-2172 TKETEHTYIE
+2172 
-2182 PVIDA
+2182 
-2187 NKEVATEMGLSY
+2187 
-2199 VVEGEKITYTIRV
+2199 
-2212 QNSGDLAGDVIVKDN
+2212 
-2227 IPDGTTFVEESIK
+2227 
-2240 INGVTDDTK
+2240 
-2249 TAEDLANGIT
+2249 
-2259 VNVPAREN
+2259 
-2267 EATPGEITVSF
+2267 
-2278 EVTVNELEGEVLTA
+2278 
-2292 TIRNVATINKDP
+2292 
-2304 DDPESPDEPT
+2304 
-2314 NETETTV
+2314 
-2321 NKSNLQYNKTSN
+2321 
-2333 PESGNTVKEGDE
+2333 
-2345 ITYTIHLDNTTGT
+2345 LD
-2358 APISVIVKDEIPE
+2358 
-2371 GTTFVDRSI
+2371 
-2380 KVNGVTDSSK
+2380 
-2390 TADDLAN
+2390 
-2397 GINVDLEAGESK
+2397 
-2409 DIEFKVTVNDLNNG
+2409 
-2423 DKITNIAT
+2423 
-2431 IDKDPEDPTNP
+2431 DPTNP

-2649 DGSIRVNDE
+2649 DGSIRLNSE
-2658 AQEELNATN
+2658 AQEGLNATN

-2801 DGITVT
+2801 NGITVT

-3131 NKNPEDSDE
+3131 NKNPEDPDE

-3243 VNYDTEEKTITNVGT
+3243 VNYDTKEKTITNVGT

-3276 VLESSIVKDGTNR
+3276 VLESSIVKDGTSR

-3315 IQIVDYLP
+3315 LQIVDYLP

-3328 ENSELNGG
+3328 ENSELAGG
-3336 TYNSEDKTIT
+3336 TYNSEDRTIT

-3360 EGITTIEKIKTIT
+3360 EGIATIERIKTIT

-3398 TQEQEVEDPSNPEGT
+3398 TQEQEVEDPSNPDGT

-3431 NVEIPAKVI
+3431 DVEIPAKVI

-3452 ETTEEVPAIDGGVVA
+3452 ETTEEVPATDGGVVA
-3467 EETINGYVGNEYNT
+3467 EETINGYVGNEYKT

-3499 NKAGTMTKTDI
+3499 NYEGTMTKTDI

-3540 QEDGVVRYSI
+3540 QEDGVVAYSI

-3558 YQGRVRITIVDK
+3558 YQGRARITIVDK
-3570 LPADIDINDAGVD
+3570 LPADIDINDARVD
-3583 LDGGTYNREDRTITW
+3583 LDGGTYNKEDKTITW
-3598 TEEVNVTE
+3598 TEEIEVDTFTVGE
-3606 TYNETIEKEIQVVY
+3606 MYNETIEKEIQVVY
-3620 KDQNILETLVNEVTG
+3620 KEQNVLETLINEVTG

>member
-1 MVTYAKKLG
+1 
-10 EAVTGA
+10 
-16 NISENNGTS
+16 
-25 SQADGETGENAR
+25 
-37 ALTIGE
+37 
-43 QAIISSVTIS
+43 
-53 DRATGTGPWDD
+53 
-64 DNEPGNDM
+64 
-72 DAENN
+72 
-77 IVRSF
+77 
-82 DQVTWTTELTF
+82 
-93 DIKEGAGVDSV
+93 
-104 TGGTIEFEVSLPE
+104 
-117 ECSEIMEWNL
+117 
-127 EEMKWVEGGTLS
+127 
-139 EDGRTLTGKYI
+139 
-150 MEDETT
+150 
-156 TVPGKQTLVFVL
+156 
-168 NVGGAS
+168 
-174 NGTEIQPSFS
+174 
-184 FKLTG
+184 
-189 NEENEKIETTVDK
+189 
-202 VQVSAKGKYNIELV
+202 
-216 QNRWLKTKTTV
+216 
-227 DYGNGETA
+227 
-235 GRMYGYG
+235 
-242 YTVQLYNESESKG
+242 
-255 LKGLEY
+255 
-261 PKGEISFDI
+261 
-270 ELKLE
+270 
-275 RSKIGSNE
+275 
-283 LEDITD
+283 
-289 EATPILWNYS
+289 
-299 VNDWD
+299 
-304 DNTGNIENREMY
+304 
-316 NEMPY
+316 
-321 SNYNFYTPLGIDTGD
+321 
-336 RLYSTYNSGDI
+336 
-347 YIVQEKNVL
+347 
-356 SVKVNNYEFDG
+356 
-367 TFPMLEAAYD
+367 
-377 GVDNN
+377 
-382 NRAEIYTENIGTFSV
+382 
-397 GYMQIFVPDTIAS
+397 
-410 SMDNMNYY
+410 
-418 LTISDMNMNVVS
+418 
-430 QSNETITKQ
+430 
-439 MNSQD
+439 
-444 DTKKVQHYYKMN
+444 
-456 GAYSQ
+456 
-461 SINIF
+461 
-466 NGDDTKQL
+466 
-474 EDSGMGNASTSV
+474 
-486 NSKIILRVASFND
+486 
-499 ASNDYEIY
+499 
-507 TINKFIKFDGN
+507 
-518 ALEPIYW
+518 
-525 SDGSKYKGDNRIKY
+525 
-539 KIWYTTKKD
+539 
-548 GTNWVSQD
+548 
-556 EMNNSNIE
+556 
-564 EMDIYEN
+564 
-571 IEDIPKNK
+571 
-579 TCTGIY
+579 
-585 IESIDGC
+585 
-592 LARKDYSSHIKL
+592 
-604 LFKIKEDAKI
+604 
-614 GQTYGMTHRTWFW
+614 
-627 KETLDRSTYTIENKD
+627 
-642 IKYLEDWPETEW
+642 
-654 DSGNLQYIK
+654 
-663 TEYDENGQ
+663 
-671 IVPGT
+671 
-676 NSGSYFAGNTI
+676 
-687 LIIGGEL
+687 
-694 SGQIKAVDNTNT
+694 
-706 EKVNYDLG
+706 
-714 RNESTVTYS
+714 
-723 VEPQLDSNENV
+723 
-734 ASQIEN
+734 
-740 VTLKAKVTLPA
+740 
-751 GLTYVAGSSKRGGK
+751 
-765 EYREPE
+765 
-771 ITENED
+771 
-777 GTTLLTWYIYEVTSG
+777 
-792 EEIEPIL
+792 
-799 FDAQISNSS
+799 
-808 KNNQQYDVT
+808 
-817 FVVSEEIGT
+817 
-826 DGISKIGNSEISNRT
+826 
-841 SSTTINIINLSSYR
+841 
-855 LYKEVETPIVEAN
+855 
-868 GEITYKVTYE
+868 
-878 NNADT
+878 
-883 PAPEFQ
+883 
-889 VLDILPYNGDGRG
+889 
-902 TSYNGTYTLKNVKV
+902 
-916 TQTGENGDEE
+916 
-926 STDNLRLYTT
+926 
-936 TSPDARRITPK
+936 
-947 DESIGVSEIW
+947 
-957 NEKEI
+957 
-962 GEEINEAVTVIALKG
+962 
-977 EIGRNTEIQIEIT
+977 
-990 LQTTNNRGG
+990 
-999 DTYYNQATAQV
+999 
-1010 SKDSEVITTTNIK
+1010 
-1023 AEVVARQI
+1023 
-1031 SGKIWYDTNENGVI
+1031 
-1045 DEDEG
+1045 
-1050 YASRIEVELLKADGS
+1050 
-1065 KAVDYNGNEITNIL
+1065 
-1079 TDSNGEYSFSNL
+1079 
-1091 PMGEYI
+1091 
-1097 VEIKPE
+1097 
-1103 DRYTLTEANVG
+1103 
-1114 TNREINSKFEETEE
+1114 
-1128 GEKQSYTIT
+1128 
-1137 NLNGIQSPEI
+1137 
-1147 IEANVNAGLVVKDAK
+1147 
-1162 IIVKYLEEDATP
+1162 
-1174 ETDEDNKVLK
+1174 
-1184 TQDEITTYDKDGVPT
+1184 
-1199 KYKLG
+1199 
-1204 DNYSTEAAEIE
+1204 
-1215 NYISLRNSGNTRG
+1215 
-1228 TLNTEETIVT
+1228 
-1238 YYYTY
+1238 
-1243 NLQDI
+1243 
-1248 TVSKVWE
+1248 
-1255 DNHDT
+1255 
-1260 AQKRPASIK
+1260 
-1269 VTLKDGAEEVKEIVL
+1269 
-1284 NSSNFVETEQAGITG
+1284 
-1299 ISGTAEVWQG
+1299 
-1309 TIEDVAIYN
+1309 
-1318 EAGERISYTI
+1318 
-1328 DEKEDIGTLDS
+1328 
-1339 YNKTINGMVITNT
+1339 
-1352 FTQNTEKIE
+1352 
-1361 IPVTKVW
+1361 
-1368 EDSDNKAGKRPTNL
+1368 
-1382 TLILKREVGSSY
+1382 
-1394 VEASRA
+1394 
-1400 TINAEENQGSNS
+1400 
-1412 NEWTYTF
+1412 
-1419 TDIAKYDENNNE
+1419 
-1431 IKYVVE
+1431 
-1437 EETPEFYTSR
+1437 
-1447 VESVENT
+1447 
-1454 GEDIAEFRITNTFE
+1454 
-1468 VPDEKVSYEVTKIWN
+1468 
-1483 DNNNRAGKRPEEV
+1483 
-1496 TLVLTG
+1496 
-1502 KNQQGEVVVE
+1502 
-1512 PQRIT
+1512 
-1517 LTKTD
+1517 
-1522 AIDGNTEGTTDTSTT
+1522 
-1537 WKGTISNLPRYD
+1537 
-1549 ENADLITYELS
+1549 
-1560 EESLNNIFYTEV
+1560 
-1572 NTTINQ
+1572 
-1578 ETKTVT
+1578 
-1584 NKFEVPDE
+1584 
-1592 QIAIEVTKVWDDN
+1592 
-1605 NNAEGERPE
+1605 
-1614 SVTLYLTGNG
+1614 
-1624 QESEI
+1624 
-1629 TLTKA
+1629 
-1634 NAIDGNTEGTTDTS
+1634 
-1648 TTWRG
+1648 
-1653 TISNLPKYDVN
+1653 
-1664 GNEINYIL
+1664 
-1672 DERPVASEFYTKTN
+1672 
-1686 VEQESKTV
+1686 
-1694 TNRFAIPTENIQI
+1694 
-1707 TVTKIWEDNENELGK
+1707 
-1722 RPENITLQII
+1722 
-1732 NKATGEIVASQLV
+1732 
-1745 QGSSTSNEGW
+1745 
-1755 SYTFEVPKYA
+1755 
-1765 GSTDE
+1765 
-1770 VEYEIGEADL
+1770 
-1780 NNIFYTNE
+1780 
-1788 NAEINQE
+1788 
-1795 TRTITNRFEIPDE
+1795 
-1808 TIEITVTKIWV
+1808 
-1819 EEVEDGRKARPEEI
+1819 
-1833 IIEVID
+1833 
-1839 EAGKVVKEEPMTEE
+1839 
-1853 NQLEDNVNIWQ
+1853 
-1864 TTIEVAKYNEQA
+1864 
-1876 EEKTYTIDEKE
+1876 
-1887 AEALEN
+1887 
-1893 YEKKIEG
+1893 
-1900 TTITN
+1900 
-1905 TYIGPVIEAEKE
+1905 
-1917 VTTEMGLN
+1917 
-1925 YVVEGERI
+1925 
-1933 TYTIRVENSGDLAGD
+1933 
-1948 VLVKDSIPEGT
+1948 
-1959 TFVAGSIKVNDEA
+1959 
-1972 QEEMTAEDLANGI
+1972 
-1985 TVNVPARENETTPGE
+1985 
-2000 ITVSFEVTVNE
+2000 
-2011 LEGDSLTATI
+2011 
-2021 RNVAT
+2021 
-2026 INKDPDDP
+2026 
-2034 ESEDEPTNET
+2034 
-2044 ETTVNKSNLQYSKTS
+2044 
-2059 NPASGNTVK
+2059 
-2068 KGDEITYTIHL
+2068 
-2079 DNTTGTAPI
+2079 
-2088 SVIVKDEIPVGTT
+2088 
-2101 FVEGSIKVNGVIDS
+2101 
-2115 SKTADDLA
+2115 
-2123 NGINVDLEA
+2123 
-2132 GESKDVEF
+2132 
-2140 KVTVND
+2140 
-2146 LNNGDKI
+2146 
-2153 TNIATIDRDPEDS
+2153 
-2166 TNPEEN
+2166 
-2172 TKETEHTYIE
+2172 
-2182 PVIDA
+2182 
-2187 NKEVATEMGLSY
+2187 MGLSY

-2212 QNSGDLAGDVIVKDN
+2212 QNSGDLAGDVVVKDN
-2227 IPDGTTFVEESIK
+2227 IPDGTTFVEGSIK
-2240 INGVTDDTK
+2240 IDGVTDDTK

-2259 VNVPAREN
+2259 VNVPARS
-2267 EATPGEITVSF
+2267 EATGGANQGEEATETIPGEVTVSF
-2278 EVTVNELEGEVLTA
+2278 EVTVNELEGETLTE

-2304 DDPESPDEPT
+2304 GDPESEDEPT

-2333 PESGNTVKEGDE
+2333 PASGNTVKEGDE

-2358 APISVIVKDEIPE
+2358 APISVVVKDEIPE
-2371 GTTFVDRSI
+2371 GTTFVDGSI
-2380 KVNGVTDSSK
+2380 RVNSEAQEGLNATN
-2390 TADDLAN
+2390 LAN

-2423 DKITNIAT
+2423 DKIRNIAT
-2431 IDKDPEDPTNP
+2431 IDRDLDDPTNP

-2649 DGSIRVNDE
+2649 DGSIRVNSE
-2658 AQEELNATN
+2658 AQEGLNATN

-2682 DVEFKVTVN
+2682 DIEFKVTVN
-2691 DLNNGDKIRNVAT
+2691 DLDNGDKIRNIAT
-2704 IDRAPDDP
+2704 IDNDPDDP
-2712 SNAEENTNE
+2712 TNAEESTNE

-2765 GDVVVKDSIPDGT
+2765 GDVVVKDSIPEGT
-2778 TFVKG
+2778 TFVEG
-2783 SIKINEEAQEEMT
+2783 SIKIDGVTDDTKTDE
-2796 ADDLA
+2796 DLA
-2801 DGITVT
+2801 NGITVN
-2807 VPASSE
+2807 VPARENEDTSGIVE
-2813 TAGGANQGGATTEA
+2813 L
-2827 TAGEVTV
+2827 

-2840 NELEGDTLTATIRNV
+2840 DELEGEALTETIRNV
-2855 ATINKAPD
+2855 ATINK
-2863 DPESE
+2863 DPENPESP

-2878 VNKSNLQYSKTS
+2878 VNKSNLQYNKTS

-2917 PISVIVKD
+2917 PISVVVKD
-2925 EIPEGTTFVAGSIR
+2925 EIPEGTTFVDGSIR
-2939 VNDEVQ
+2939 VNSEAQ
-2945 EGLNATDLSNGI
+2945 EGLNATNLANGI

-2972 VTVNDLDNGDE
+2972 VTVNDLDNGDK

-3131 NKNPEDSDE
+3131 NKNPEDPDE

-3153 KKAEIIRIADED
+3153 KKAEIIRTTTED

-3193 VKIKDKVP
+3193 VEIKDKVP

-3215 SLNDANIITWNID
+3215 SLNDANVISWKID

-3243 VNYDTEEKTITNVGT
+3243 VNYDTEEKTIRNVGT

-3263 TNKVE
+3263 TNEVE

-3276 VLESSIVKDGTNR
+3276 ILESSIEKDGTSR
-3289 ITNTDEKISYTINYK
+3289 ITNTEEKISYTINYQ

-3328 ENSELNGG
+3328 ENSELAGG
-3336 TYNSEDKTIT
+3336 TYNKEDRTIT
-3346 WEEDLNNI
+3346 WEEDLKNI

-3360 EGITTIEKIKTIT
+3360 EGIATIERIKTIT

-3570 LPADIDINDAGVD
+3570 LPADIDINDARVD
-3583 LDGGTYNREDRTITW
+3583 LDGGTYSAIDQTITW
-3598 TEEVNVTE
+3598 TEEIEVDTFTAGE
-3606 TYNETIEKEIQVVY
+3606 IYNETIEKEIQVVY
-3620 KDQNILETLVNEVTG
+3620 KEQNVLETLINEVTG

-3663 VEQEYKVIKEVEKV
+3663 VEQEYKVTKEVEKV

-3695 LTANGNTNYNGEAL
+3695 LTANGSTMYNGEVL

-3716 SNNWSYTFTD
+3716 NNSWSYTFTN
-3726 LPKYDGLGKEI
+3726 LPKYDGQGEKI

-3754 DTPVIIA
+3754 DSPVIVA

-3778 IQSSINKTG
+3778 IQSSIEKTG
-3787 TEKITSTKEKVTYNI
+3787 TEKITRTKEQVTYKV
-3802 NYKVAITD
+3802 NYKATITD

-3815 VIKVVDTLPYAIDEA
+3815 VVKVVDTLPYAIDEA

-3837 TYDEATKTI
+3837 TYNEATKTI

-3858 TDGTYEVEISKEVTL
+3858 TEGAYDIEISKEITL

-3893 DLYETEQTNTV
+3893 DLYETEQSNTV
-3904 EDTHDTA
+3904 EDSHDTA

-3916 NVIVKYVDRETGEEI
+3916 EVIVKYVDRETGEEI

-3942 ETYTTEQKEIPAYT
+3942 EAYTTEQKEIPAYT

-3962 NTEGNII
+3962 NTDGNII
-3969 EGTIKVTYYYER
+3969 EGQIEVTYYYER
-3981 EAAGG
+3981 TTAGG

-3991 VDEEGNKIAEDE
+3991 VDEDGNRIAEDE
-4003 NYEGKVGDPYETEEK
+4003 NYAGKVGDIYETEQK

-4031 PEGEMTEDEIEVVY
+4031 PEGEMTEAEIEVVY
-4045 VYKKLPARV
+4045 VYRRLPARV

-4061 DETPEDDSDNRVLY
+4061 DETPEDDSDNKVLY

-4164 VEEEYTTEEKEIPYY
+4164 VEEEYRTEEKEIPYY

-4217 VEEILINGEEQK
+4217 TVEILINGEEQK

-4248 EVKITYSIIVRNTG
+4248 EIKITYSIIVRNTG

-4281 EETGEEWEET
+4281 EETGEEWKET

-4315 WIKGNNRFG
+4315 WKQGNNRFG

-4354 VVMGVKTGSEISEVA
+4354 VVMGIKTGSKISEVA